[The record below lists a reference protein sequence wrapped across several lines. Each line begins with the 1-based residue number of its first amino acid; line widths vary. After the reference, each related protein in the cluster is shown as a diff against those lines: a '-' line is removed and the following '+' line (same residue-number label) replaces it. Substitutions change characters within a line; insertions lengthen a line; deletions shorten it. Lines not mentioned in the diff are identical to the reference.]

1 MCFGSS
7 AIWYFMAFTGQD
19 LSCERYFG
27 SADADTN
34 NAARATRSDE
44 ARSSETSAARS
55 ASNHCRTRGAPNR
68 DLPARSRRHQHKH
81 SVYAEWLIGTHARF
95 RDAIE
100 AARAPSP
107 PISRARAT
115 VTEAPPG
122 THPVAF
128 AASPCP
134 EDDPFHQLRGR
145 TRRGTCRITRRPAW
159 DRRSGYGA
167 GTGERLPAAG
177 GARWTF

>member
-1 MCFGSS
+1 M
-7 AIWYFMAFTGQD
+7 
-19 LSCERYFG
+19 
-27 SADADTN
+27 
-34 NAARATRSDE
+34 RSHLAGPAPEYDP
-44 ARSSETSAARS
+44 
-55 ASNHCRTRGAPNR
+55 RGVPNR

-134 EDDPFHQLRGR
+134 EDDPFHQTAGSDSKRYLSNYSSARVGPAER
-145 TRRGTCRITRRPAW
+145 VRCR
-159 DRRSGYGA
+159 DRV
-167 GTGERLPAAG
+167 RLPAAG